1 MNIIFSGSIA
11 YDYLMRFPGRFAEYI
26 KADNLHHIS
35 VSFLVEDMTKHWGGN
50 AANIAYTMALL
61 GLRPKLMGTVGRDFP
76 DYRRWLESNGVDCST
91 VRQHDD
97 VFTAS
102 FFANTDLD
110 NNQIASFYSGAMA
123 LARNYTLADVHEGKP
138 DLVVVSP
145 NDPLAMSQLCQEC
158 RDRGIKFVYDPSQQV
173 PRLSGEELRNDMQ
186 GAYMLVV
193 NAYESQI
200 IGEKTGMSLDE
211 IRQQVE
217 ILVVTQGKRGSVM
230 YRGDEIIEA
239 PVFPEVHI
247 QDPTGVGDAFRAGL
261 LRGLMSGWAART
273 SMLVGALCA
282 TYALEQVGTQ
292 THHFTV
298 QDFVERFRS
307 TFDDEGAMDALLAE
321 HLTAESRTS

>member
-1 MNIIFSGSIA
+1 MNIILTGSIA

-61 GLRPKLMGTVGRDFP
+61 GLQPKLMGTVGRDFP

-123 LARNYTLADVHEGKP
+123 LAREYTLADVFDGLP
-138 DLVVVSP
+138 DLVVISP
-145 NDPLAMSQLCQEC
+145 NDPAAMSQLCQEC

-193 NAYESQI
+193 NAYEAQI

-211 IRQQVE
+211 IRKQVE
-217 ILVVTQGKRGSVM
+217 ILVVTQGKKGSIM
-230 YRGDEIIEA
+230 YHGDEKIEA

-247 QDPTGVGDAFRAGL
+247 EDPTGVGDAFRAGL
-261 LRGLMSGWAART
+261 LRGLMSGWPPRT
-273 SMLVGALCA
+273 SMLVGALSA

-292 THHFTV
+292 THHFNV

-307 TFDDEGAMDALLAE
+307 TFDDGGVMDSLLNEQAE
-321 HLTAESRTS
+321 AETRAR